1 MKRLGYD
8 TMRPLLVI
16 LERFGGPLG
25 ASLTA
30 LGASWGALGRVLRSS
45 SGALGDV
52 VGAGEPLLLKMSSW
66 STANTVKNVGW
77 RNPPASAR
85 GRTCPSKE
93 REARA
98 VKNHEDI
105 RR

>member
-1 MKRLGYD
+1 MKRLGYE

-16 LERFGGPLG
+16 LERFGGPIG

-52 VGAGEPLLLKMSSW
+52 VGAREPLLLKMSSW
-66 STANTVKNVGW
+66 STANTVKNIGW
-77 RNPPASAR
+77 KNLSEQGTGSAC
-85 GRTCPSKE
+85 G
-93 REARA
+93 
-98 VKNHEDI
+98 
-105 RR
+105 